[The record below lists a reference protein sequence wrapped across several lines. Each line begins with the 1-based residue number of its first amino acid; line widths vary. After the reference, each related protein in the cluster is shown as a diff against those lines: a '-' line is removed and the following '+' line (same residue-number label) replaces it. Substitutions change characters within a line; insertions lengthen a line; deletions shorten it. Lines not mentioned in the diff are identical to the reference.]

1 MVLSQDSTWAP
12 KPKKVVA
19 TQYGCSAV
27 GLERPF
33 VRAHSVRVRALPR
46 AAHNGR
52 SGVGEGNGCRF
63 TAKHWNTAQHSTA
76 GVTTSHI
83 DHKAHPHAIELL
95 VVLLGAESEQG
106 LD

>member
-1 MVLSQDSTWAP
+1 MARIAHGQESGGNP
-12 KPKKVVA
+12 
-19 TQYGCSAV
+19 GCSAV

-63 TAKHWNTAQHSTA
+63 TAQHSTA